1 MPDMPLPSTSDPDQ
15 RFRFAIMPNP
25 YADMSDAPDNPLLDL
40 EGLPRFAAIRPEHV
54 APALDYVLTRNRD
67 RIAQLE
73 AMTEA
78 PDWDN
83 FVAVLEA
90 LDERLARMWSPV
102 SHLNAVMDSP
112 ALRTA
117 YEDALPLLTDYH
129 TDLSQSEALFERL
142 ETIRDGDGFGALDR
156 AQRRIITNALRDYRL
171 AGVDLPGADKA
182 RFKAIQQELAGLSNR
197 FERNV
202 LDATESWSL
211 HVEDETRL
219 AGMPDSALAL
229 ARQAAREQDRQGWR
243 FTLHIPS
250 YLPFMMYCEDRE
262 LRRQMYE
269 AFVTRASER
278 GPDAGRYDNSEA
290 IERILALRQE
300 AAALLGFEDY
310 ASVSLETKMAES
322 PGQVESF
329 LLDLA
334 GRVRDAAEDERREL
348 EAFARDECGLPEL
361 AAWDQAFVSERLRR
375 SRFAFSDEE
384 VRPYFPAGKVIQ
396 GLFDV
401 VKRLYGIDARRIDDV
416 ETWHPDVA
424 FYELVD
430 AGGEVRGR
438 FFLDPYVRN
447 GKRGGAWMDD
457 CIPRKR
463 AGGDVQTPVAYL
475 VCNFS
480 PPVDDGPAL
489 LTHDEVLTLFHEFG
503 HGLHHMLS
511 RVDYV
516 SVSGINGVAWDAV
529 ELPSQFMENWCWE
542 PEALGLISGHH
553 ETGEPLPQALLD
565 KMHAARNFQSAMQML
580 RQVEFSLFDLRL
592 HRGYR
597 GQGIGYVRN
606 VLDEV
611 RKEVAVVTPPE
622 YNRFPH
628 GFSHI
633 FAGGYAA
640 GYYSYKWAEVLSA
653 DAFSRFEEE
662 GIFNR
667 ETGRAF
673 LENILEVGG
682 VEDAADMFRSFRGRE
697 PRVDA
702 LLRHNGLAA

>member
-1 MPDMPLPSTSDPDQ
+1 MDNRLIDQ
-15 RFRFAIMPNP
+15 DRLLIMPNH
-25 YADMSDAPDNPLLDL
+25 YADMADAPDNPLL
-40 EGLPRFAAIRPEHV
+40 EFEALPRFASIRPEHV
-54 APALDYVLTRNRD
+54 EPALDFVLERNRA
-67 RIAQLE
+67 RIAELE
-73 AMTEA
+73 ALKE
-78 PDWDN
+78 PPGWDN
-83 FVAVLEA
+83 FVRVLED

-102 SHLNAVMDSP
+102 SHLNAVKDSP
-112 ALRTA
+112 ELRKA
-117 YEDALPLLTDYH
+117 YENALPRLTDYH
-129 TDLSQSEALFERL
+129 TDLSQNESLFEKFKAIQEGGEF
-142 ETIRDGDGFGALDR
+142 ETLDR
-156 AQRRIITNALRDYRL
+156 AQRKVVTNALRDYRL
-171 AGVDLPGADKA
+171 AGVDLPADDKA
-182 RFKAIQQELAGLSNR
+182 RFKAVQQELAGLSNR

-202 LDATESWSL
+202 LDATESWAL
-211 HVEDETRL
+211 LVTDRERL
-219 AGMPDSALAL
+219 AGMPESALEL
-229 ARQAAREQDRQGWR
+229 ARRTAREQGEDGWR

-278 GPDAGRYDNSEA
+278 GPDAGRFDNSQA
-290 IERILALRQE
+290 VERIMALRQE
-300 AAALLGFEDY
+300 AARLLGFEDY
-310 ASVSLETKMAES
+310 ASVSLETKMADS
-322 PGQVESF
+322 PRQVEQF

-334 GRVRDAAEDERREL
+334 GRVRIAAERERREL
-348 EAFARDECGLPEL
+348 EEFARAECGLPEL
-361 AAWDQAFVSERLRR
+361 EVWDLAFVSERLRQ
-375 SRFAFSDEE
+375 SRYAFSDED
-384 VRPYFPAGKVIQ
+384 VRPYFHASRVIQ
-396 GLFDV
+396 GLFEV
-401 VKRLYGIDARRIDDV
+401 VHRLYGIKARRVEEV
-416 ETWHPDVA
+416 ETWHPDVE

-430 AGGEVRGR
+430 AAGELRGK

-463 AGGDVQTPVAYL
+463 ADGTVQAPVAYL

-480 PPVDDGPAL
+480 PPVGDRPAL
-489 LTHDEVLTLFHEFG
+489 LTHEEVLTLFHEFG

-516 SVSGINGVAWDAV
+516 SVSGISGVAWDAV

-542 PEALGLISGHH
+542 TEALSLISGHYQS
-553 ETGEPLPQALLD
+553 GDPLPEGLLK
-565 KMHAARNFQSAMQML
+565 KMRAARNFQSAMQML
-580 RQVEFSLFDLRL
+580 RQIEFSLFDLRL
-592 HRGYR
+592 HRSYD
-597 GQGIGYVRN
+597 GQGIDYVRQ

-611 RKEVAVVTPPE
+611 RREVAVVFPPE
-622 YNRFPH
+622 CNRFPH

-667 ETGRAF
+667 DTGRAF

-682 VEDAADMFRSFRGRE
+682 VEEAADMFRNFRGRDPE
-697 PRVDA
+697 VDA
-702 LLRHNGLAA
+702 LLRHNGLVA